1 MPLLLLLTLLSG
13 APGGGDDGARFQS
26 DSKVVLV
33 PVTVTDRRG
42 ALVTGLAS
50 NAFTVSQ
57 DNIPQQITSF
67 GEEDVP
73 ASIGVV
79 FDTSGSMRTV
89 LPQAKTMLHAF
100 FEQCN
105 PEDEAF
111 LYTVSTKPDIDAQF
125 TADFNGMLERTL
137 FFEAKGATALNDTL
151 FAALRKSR
159 SGHNPRKA
167 LLVISDGMDN
177 HSRYSK
183 AELLSTAMEAD
194 VQIYSISIFD
204 PPRNKKAIEL
214 QEERQGVFF
223 LEELSH
229 KTGGLQVVV
238 QNEHDIE
245 KAAAQIAK
253 AIRNQYLI
261 GYVPDKT
268 TPEKSDEAKWHAIR
282 IKMNL
287 PNTTASARA
296 GYFGA
301 NR

>member
-1 MPLLLLLTLLSG
+1 MVAMPILLLLTLL
-13 APGGGDDGARFQS
+13 AVPYDGGDDGAKFRS

-50 NAFTVSQ
+50 SAFTVSQ
-57 DNIPQQITSF
+57 DNVPQQIASF
-67 GEEDVP
+67 GEEDLP

-89 LPQAKTMLHAF
+89 LPQAKSMLHAF

-125 TADFNGMLERTL
+125 TSDFNGMLEKTL
-137 FFEAKGATALNDTL
+137 FFEAKGATALNDTI
-151 FAALRKSR
+151 FASLRKSR
-159 SGHNPRKA
+159 SGHNARKA
-167 LLVISDGMDN
+167 ILVISDGMDN

-183 AELLSTAMEAD
+183 AELLSAAMEAD

-223 LEELSH
+223 LEELSR

-238 QNEHDIE
+238 QNDHDIE
-245 KAAAQIAK
+245 KAAAQIGK

-268 TPEKSDEAKWHAIR
+268 ATAEAKWHAIR

-296 GYFGA
+296 GYFAA

>member
-1 MPLLLLLTLLSG
+1 MPLYVLLSLLAA
-13 APGGGDDGARFQS
+13 APYAGSDGAARFSS

-33 PVTVTDRRG
+33 PVTVTDRHG
-42 ALVTGLAS
+42 ALVTGLSS

-57 DNIPQQITSF
+57 DNVPQQIASF

-89 LPQAKTMLHAF
+89 LPQAKAVLRAF

-111 LYTVSTKPDIDAQF
+111 LYTVSTRPDMDSQF
-125 TADFNGMLERTL
+125 TSDFNGMLEKTL
-137 FFEAKGATALNDTL
+137 FFEAQGATALTDTK
-151 FAALRKSR
+151 FAALRKTR
-159 SGHNPRKA
+159 TGHNPRKA

-183 AELLSTAMEAD
+183 GELLSAAMEAD

-204 PPRNKKAIEL
+204 PPRNKKGIEL

-223 LEELSH
+223 LEELSR
-229 KTGGLQVVV
+229 KTGGLQSVV

-245 KAAAQIAK
+245 KAAAQIGR

-261 GYVPDKT
+261 GYVP
-268 TPEKSDEAKWHAIR
+268 EKANDEKWHAIR
-282 IKMNL
+282 VKMNL
-287 PNTTASARA
+287 PNTAVSARS
-296 GYFGA
+296 GYFAA